1 MDKNMEHTIVYGGSM
16 GIMAK
21 KMETTILLRVLK
33 MLWGDECSD

>member
-1 MDKNMEHTIVYGGSM
+1 MDKNMEHTIVYWGSM

-21 KMETTILLRVLK
+21 KMETTILRVLK